1 MHKIAAVLLII
12 FAIIFSF
19 GGCRNDNNEIQSEF
33 TLLIS
38 KNVDS
43 ENIDAIAN
51 FLDENISKMNEDI
64 ATLMVIDFRE
74 YLFNYII
81 QNKDKTILQELFV
94 YIDGKTGRI
103 DSEKIQNSEHKS
115 YYDKIK
121 AGSLMVMLYE
131 DAPVLRVDHN
141 KFLEKYG
148 EYISDS
154 VNELYR
160 LEAQLIERPTSE
172 NAKLTVNW
180 QELLK
185 RAYAAEKLITE
196 YSKDERVLADAIW
209 IYTTH
214 INSLLMGATNSPIF
228 DYNTKEFSS
237 SARSAYQ
244 DFILNEPDAVLT
256 WVLKEYFAYLSN
268 IDYTLDFNDCERNK
282 MFFDTCDRLVAEA
295 EKRVKE

>member
-141 KFLEKYG
+141 KLLEKYG